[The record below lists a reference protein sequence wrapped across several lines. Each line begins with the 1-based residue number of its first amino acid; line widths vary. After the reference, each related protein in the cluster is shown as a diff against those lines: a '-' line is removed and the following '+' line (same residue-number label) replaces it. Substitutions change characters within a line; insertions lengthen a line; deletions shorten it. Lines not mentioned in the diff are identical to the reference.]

1 MTSNKAIA
9 AHLTFN
15 FGVRLSFQATE
26 AKWRELT
33 KDYRAPYTKWEDKA
47 ESIIHDFIE
56 GEMEGELIEEFVTRL
71 LADISMD
78 FILTPIAML
87 KTTEPVINHAQL
99 RGVVLEGLD

>member
-1 MTSNKAIA
+1 
-9 AHLTFN
+9 
-15 FGVRLSFQATE
+15 
-26 AKWRELT
+26 
-33 KDYRAPYTKWEDKA
+33 
-47 ESIIHDFIE
+47 
-56 GEMEGELIEEFVTRL
+56 MEGELIEEFVTRL